1 MYNDNLAYK
10 PLIEKKRRVS
20 DINHIV
26 KKKPTKKAKST
37 YLKLSILIVF
47 FMIAAISLLL
57 KNAQVNEQ
65 SAKNAKLKI
74 EYADIYSQNKKKEI
88 EINKKIDLKTVE
100 EIAISTYGMNRAR
113 KEQIVYVDVKGQDYG
128 IVAKANTEET
138 NDKKTNTLTGLLA
151 YFDK

>member
-26 KKKPTKKAKST
+26 KKKPRQEQKHT
-37 YLKLSILIVF
+37 YYRLTIFIVL
-47 FMIAAISLLL
+47 FMVASISLLL

-128 IVAKANTEET
+128 IVAKTNTEET
-138 NDKKTNTLTGLLA
+138 KDKKTNTLTGLLA